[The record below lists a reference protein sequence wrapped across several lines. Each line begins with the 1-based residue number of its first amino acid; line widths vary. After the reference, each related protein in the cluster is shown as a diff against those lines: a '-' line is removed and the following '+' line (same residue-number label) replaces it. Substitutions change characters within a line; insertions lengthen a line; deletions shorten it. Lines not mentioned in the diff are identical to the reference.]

1 MHGVETMATIVA
13 PRGALAR
20 VLPRYEGRA
29 GQVALARLVSKPYGR
44 WLLAG
49 LPPAP
54 LVRTVADVAVFCT
67 GRGQGD
73 V

>member
-1 MHGVETMATIVA
+1 VEAMATIVA
-13 PRGALAR
+13 PCGALAQG
-20 VLPRYEGRA
+20 VPGYEARA

-44 WLLAG
+44 WLVAG